1 MENNPGN
8 DRAVRPKFYLQN
20 RSNWCWAAA
29 AKTVGLH
36 YKNQHPCF
44 GFTIECPAPDP
55 EQRAMGFVSP
65 PELTGGVLTRD
76 PEGLCHPCEREDGF
90 YIDAWQRAI
99 VMNAGSRRGE
109 EGDWPGGDAEKMD
122 ALRFVVT
129 GDLNTCEIRVASLG
143 QYDSPIPL
151 LEAHPE
157 PLGIQIQNQNWM
169 IGNHLQESG
178 QTHSVVLMPDE
189 KGRVRLFDPWDGFS
203 EVYTPAQLFRSG
215 FLSSLGRGV
224 IKWIQYIE

>member
-99 VMNAGSRRGE
+99 VMKDR
-109 EGDWPGGDAEKMD
+109 K
-122 ALRFVVT
+122 
-129 GDLNTCEIRVASLG
+129 
-143 QYDSPIPL
+143 
-151 LEAHPE
+151 
-157 PLGIQIQNQNWM
+157 
-169 IGNHLQESG
+169 
-178 QTHSVVLMPDE
+178 SVV
-189 KGRVRLFDPWDGFS
+189 
-203 EVYTPAQLFRSG
+203 
-215 FLSSLGRGV
+215 
-224 IKWIQYIE
+224 